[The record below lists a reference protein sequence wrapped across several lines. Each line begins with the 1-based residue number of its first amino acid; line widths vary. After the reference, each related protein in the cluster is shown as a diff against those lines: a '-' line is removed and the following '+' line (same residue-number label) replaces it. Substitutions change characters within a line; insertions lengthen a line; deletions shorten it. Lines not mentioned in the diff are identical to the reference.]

1 MEICFPS
8 EIYSFPSRSIYDY
21 NDSFHIEYQNY
32 CESNIRSDSLILG
45 NNDNN
50 QTFSLYRDIFPF
62 SNNQNKNDLFKDEIT
77 NPTKVYFLENN
88 KNNSNVNHEFNLA
101 NLETDK
107 SKSNQLVEI
116 KKELPPKFFSENAIN
131 VIIRN
136 FYDIS
141 KELKIKLLL
150 DTNIKNNDI
159 EQIKIV
165 LESNTK
171 KRRKRFNNDLYRTD
185 HILGKLINIINL
197 SLLNFINNLITSLY
211 SKEKIYLILEGII
224 PSKEIINKDLKNVIK
239 KNDYTSRGR
248 LESKEEKLN
257 LLNLTLKKYFSIKIS
272 TKYTKSKYPPNYN
285 ELIVDKILASENN
298 QGIFDFILNDLLI
311 KDWLEIFLYKKDLK
325 DFDKY
330 NSFDKE
336 KRNKIKENLE
346 RIDKYINK
354 IYNKK
359 NENKIYFHC
368 FFLIAYNLYR
378 YLLLKEKRNKN
389 KNDEKEAE

>member
-116 KKELPPKFFSENAIN
+116 KKELPPKFFPENAIN
-131 VIIRN
+131 VILRN

-368 FFLIAYNLYR
+368 FVLIAYNLYR

>member
-1 MEICFPS
+1 MEICFPLEMFS
-8 EIYSFPSRSIYDY
+8 IPSRSMNDY
-21 NDSFHIEYQNY
+21 NNSFAIEYQNY
-32 CESNIRSDSLILG
+32 CESNIINNSLMLG
-45 NNDNN
+45 NNENN
-50 QTFSLYRDIFPF
+50 QTFWISPDIFPF
-62 SNNQNKNDLFKDEIT
+62 TNYQNKNEDEIT
-77 NPTKVYFLENN
+77 NAMKVYFLEKNKSNANN
-88 KNNSNVNHEFNLA
+88 ENVINEFNLA

-107 SKSNQLVEI
+107 SKSNQMIEI
-116 KKELPPKFFSENAIN
+116 KKELPPKFFPENAIN

-136 FYDIS
+136 YYDIS

-368 FFLIAYNLYR
+368 FVLIAYNLYR

>member
-1 MEICFPS
+1 MEICFPLEMFS
-8 EIYSFPSRSIYDY
+8 IPSRSMNDY
-21 NDSFHIEYQNY
+21 NNSFAIEYQNF
-32 CESNIRSDSLILG
+32 CESNIINNSLILG
-45 NNDNN
+45 NNENN
-50 QTFSLYRDIFPF
+50 QTFWISPDIFPF
-62 SNNQNKNDLFKDEIT
+62 TNYQNKNEDEIT
-77 NPTKVYFLENN
+77 NAMKVYFLEKNKSNANN
-88 KNNSNVNHEFNLA
+88 ENVINEFNLA

-107 SKSNQLVEI
+107 SKSNQMIEI
-116 KKELPPKFFSENAIN
+116 KKELPPKFFPENAIN

-136 FYDIS
+136 YYDIS

-330 NSFDKE
+330 NSFDNI

-368 FFLIAYNLYR
+368 FVLIAYNLYR

>member
-8 EIYSFPSRSIYDY
+8 EIFSIPSRSMHDY
-21 NDSFHIEYQNY
+21 NNSFAIEYQNF
-32 CESNIRSDSLILG
+32 CESNIINNSLILG
-45 NNDNN
+45 NNENN
-50 QTFSLYRDIFPF
+50 QTFWISPDIFPF
-62 SNNQNKNDLFKDEIT
+62 TNYQNKNEDEIT
-77 NPTKVYFLENN
+77 NAMKVYFLEKNKSNANN
-88 KNNSNVNHEFNLA
+88 ENVINEFNLA

-107 SKSNQLVEI
+107 SKSNQMIEI
-116 KKELPPKFFSENAIN
+116 KKEPPPKFFPENAIN

-136 FYDIS
+136 YYDIS

-165 LESNTK
+165 LESDTK

-197 SLLNFINNLITSLY
+197 SLLNFMNNLITSLY

-368 FFLIAYNLYR
+368 FVLIAYNLYR

>member
-116 KKELPPKFFSENAIN
+116 KKELPPMFFPENAIN
-131 VIIRN
+131 VILRN

-368 FFLIAYNLYR
+368 FVLIAYNLYR